1 MRIIERE
8 FTATPERVWDLLA
21 TDAGIAQWWDGDSLP
36 EITELVP
43 YRRLTYRSTRRE
55 AEQFTVVDFEATDRG
70 TRVSVKEQR
79 QPSHPRSFAMS
90 AA

>member
-8 FTATPERVWDLLA
+8 FTATPELVWDLL
-21 TDAGIAQWWDGDSLP
+21 TSDAGIAQWWDGDSLP

-43 YRRLTYRSTRRE
+43 YQRLTYRSTRRE
-55 AEQFTVVDFEATDRG
+55 SEQFTVVVFEATDRG
-70 TRVSVKEQR
+70 TRVSVNEQH